1 MPRMRAR
8 LAALISAL
16 LAVVVLGGLSIT
28 SATADD
34 LDDRLAEAKRK
45 QQAAASA
52 LGQVTEDLHETDA
65 ALAQAYIDLQT
76 IENELPVAEAA
87 LAQATADLET
97 AQREADALALRLADA
112 EAEETA
118 LTTEIES
125 NTEAADAA
133 RNGVA
138 EMARQASRGDMGM
151 SSLELVVGAT
161 STDDFI
167 NQYNMSTIALRT
179 QTASLE
185 SLRQTAA
192 VTTNNEVRLAAV
204 KVAISDL
211 KTEADEKVV
220 EADAAQA
227 AAVTAKA
234 EVERLISEQ
243 AVKKQTIEDRKAAE
257 EVRMSDLETQ
267 NQSLSSEIQDIIGL
281 QEVERARI
289 AAEKAAAEKA
299 AAAKAAADKA
309 AADAAANQNR
319 PSSGGG
325 STAPVAP
332 PAPVAPAPPSGPA
345 AGKGYFSYPTA
356 VPHITSR
363 YGMRLH
369 PVLNYYRLHAGTDF
383 RAYCGTAI
391 YAGASGTVQWAKAR
405 SGFGN
410 QVLINH
416 GTVNGSNLMSSYN
429 HLTSFAVSSGQSV
442 SKGDLVG
449 YSGNTGLGTACHLH
463 FEVYVN
469 GSTVDP
475 MTML

>member
-1 MPRMRAR
+1 MPRLSSRLTAL
-8 LAALISAL
+8 LAALLS
-16 LAVVVLGGLSIT
+16 VVVFGGLSIT

-52 LGQVTEDLHETDA
+52 LDQVSEDLLETDA
-65 ALAQAYIDLQT
+65 QLAQAYIDLQT

-87 LAQATADLET
+87 LAQATAVLET
-97 AQREADALALRLADA
+97 AQREADALALRLADS
-112 EAEETA
+112 EAEELA
-118 LTTEIES
+118 LTQEIED
-125 NTEAADAA
+125 NAVAAEGA

-138 EMARQASRGDMGM
+138 EMARQVARGDMGM
-151 SSLELVVGAT
+151 SGLELIVGAT

-167 NQYNMSTIALRT
+167 NQYNMSTIAMRT

-185 SLRQTAA
+185 ALSQTAA

-204 KVAISDL
+204 KVAITDL
-211 KTEADEKVV
+211 KTEADAKVV
-220 EADAAQA
+220 EADEAQA
-227 AAVTAKA
+227 AAEDAKA
-234 EVERLISEQ
+234 EVERLITDQ
-243 AVKKQTIEDRKAAE
+243 AVKKQAIEDRKVSE
-257 EVRMSDLETQ
+257 EARLQELEGQ
-267 NQSLSSEIQDIIGL
+267 SQSLTSEIQDIIGL
-281 QEVERARI
+281 QEAERARI

-299 AAAKAAADKA
+299 AADKA
-309 AADAAANQNR
+309 AADAAANGGK
-319 PSSGGG
+319 PSTGGG
-325 STAPVAP
+325 TAPVT
-332 PAPVAPAPPSGPA
+332 PSGPA
-345 AGKGYFSYPTA
+345 AGKGFFSYPTA
-356 VPHITSR
+356 VPYITSN

-383 RAYCGTAI
+383 RAYCGTPI
-391 YAGASGTVQWAKAR
+391 YAGAGGTVQWAKAR

-410 QVLINH
+410 QVLLNH

-442 SKGDLVG
+442 AKGDLVG

>member
-1 MPRMRAR
+1 MPRMRSRLTAL
-8 LAALISAL
+8 LAALLSVIV
-16 LAVVVLGGLSIT
+16 LAGLSIT
-28 SATADD
+28 AASADD

-45 QQAAASA
+45 QEAAASA

-65 ALAQAYIDLQT
+65 QLAQAYIDLQT

-87 LAQATADLET
+87 LAQATAVLET
-97 AQREADALALRLADA
+97 AQREADALALRLSDA
-112 EAEETA
+112 EAEEAA

-167 NQYNMSTIALRT
+167 NQYNMSTIAMRT
-179 QTASLE
+179 QTSSLE

-204 KVAISDL
+204 KVAIADL
-211 KTEADEKVV
+211 KTEADAKVV
-220 EADAAQA
+220 EADAAQTA
-227 AAVTAKA
+227 ASTAKA
-234 EVERLISEQ
+234 EVERLITEQ

-257 EVRMSDLETQ
+257 EARMNELAGQ

-299 AAAKAAADKA
+299 AAEKA
-309 AADAAANQNR
+309 AADAAAR
-319 PSSGGG
+319 PGKPSTGGGGGG
-325 STAPVAP
+325 STTPV
-332 PAPVAPAPPSGPA
+332 VPSGPA
-345 AGKGYFSYPTA
+345 AGKGFFSYPTA
-356 VPHITSR
+356 VPHITSS

-391 YAGASGTVQWAKAR
+391 YAGASGTVQWAR
-405 SGFGN
+405 WRDGFGN
-410 QVLINH
+410 QVLLNH

-429 HLTSFAVSSGQSV
+429 HLTSFAVSAGQSV

>member
-1 MPRMRAR
+1 MTRLRSRLTAL
-8 LAALISAL
+8 LAALLAL
-16 LAVVVLGGLSIT
+16 VVVGGLSVT
-28 SATADD
+28 SATAND

-45 QQAAASA
+45 QAAAATA
-52 LGQVTEDLHETDA
+52 LNEVSEDLHETDA
-65 ALAQAYIDLQT
+65 QLAQAYIDLQT
-76 IENELPVAEAA
+76 IENELPVAEAT
-87 LAQATADLET
+87 LAQATAVLET

-112 EAEETA
+112 EAEEAA

-125 NTEAADAA
+125 NTEAAGAA
-133 RNGVA
+133 RDGVA
-138 EMARQASRGDMGM
+138 EMARQAARGDMGM
-151 SSLELVVGAT
+151 SGLELVVGAK

-167 NQYNMSTIALRT
+167 NQYNMSTIAMRT

-192 VTTNNEVRLAAV
+192 VTTNNEVRLGAV

-211 KTEADEKVV
+211 KTAADAKVV
-220 EADAAQA
+220 EADAAQTA
-227 AAVTAKA
+227 ATDAKA

-243 AVKKQTIEDRKAAE
+243 SVKKQAIEDRKASEQA
-257 EVRMSDLETQ
+257 RMDELAGQ
-267 NQSLSSEIQDIIGL
+267 NQSLTSEIQDIIGL
-281 QEVERARI
+281 QETERARI

-299 AAAKAAADKA
+299 AADKA
-309 AADAAANQNR
+309 AADRAAAGAAKPGQ
-319 PSSGGG
+319 PSTGGG

-332 PAPVAPAPPSGPA
+332 AQPSG
-345 AGKGYFSYPTA
+345 GKGFFSYPTA
-356 VPHITSR
+356 VPHITSS

-383 RAYCGTAI
+383 RAYCGTPI
-391 YAGASGTVQWAKAR
+391 YAGAGGTVQWAKER

-429 HLTSFAVSSGQSV
+429 HLTSFAVSGGQSV

>member
-1 MPRMRAR
+1 MTR
-8 LAALISAL
+8 LGSRLTALLAAL
-16 LAVVVLGGLSIT
+16 LAVVVFGGLSIT

-52 LGQVTEDLHETDA
+52 LDQVSEDLLETDA
-65 ALAQAYIDLQT
+65 QLAQAYIDLQT

-87 LAQATADLET
+87 LAQATAVLET

-112 EAEETA
+112 EAEEAA
-118 LTTEIES
+118 LTTEIEA
-125 NTEAADAA
+125 NAEAADAA

-138 EMARQASRGDMGM
+138 EMARQAARGDMGM
-151 SSLELVVGAT
+151 SGLELVVGAT

-167 NQYNMSTIALRT
+167 NQYNMSTIAMRT

-211 KTEADEKVV
+211 KTEADAKVV
-220 EADAAQA
+220 EADEAQTAAED
-227 AAVTAKA
+227 AKA
-234 EVERLISEQ
+234 EVERLIADQ
-243 AVKKQTIEDRKAAE
+243 AVKKQAIEDRKVSE
-257 EVRMSDLETQ
+257 EARLQELEGQ
-267 NQSLSSEIQDIIGL
+267 SQSLTSEIQDIIGL
-281 QEVERARI
+281 QDAERDRI

-299 AAAKAAADKA
+299 AADKA
-309 AADAAANQNR
+309 AADAAANGGK
-319 PSSGGG
+319 PSTGGG
-325 STAPVAP
+325 TAPVT
-332 PAPVAPAPPSGPA
+332 PSGPA
-345 AGKGYFSYPTA
+345 AGKGFFSYPTA
-356 VPHITSR
+356 VPYITSS

-383 RAYCGTAI
+383 RAYCGTPI
-391 YAGASGTVQWAKAR
+391 YAGAGGTVQWAKAR

-410 QVLINH
+410 QVLLNH

-442 SKGDLVG
+442 AKGDLVG